1 MGNST
6 DKEVRRTIKSKARHA
21 SGCDRSSVTANPLRL
36 PILFQQLVTKRKN
49 LCRWKRQRF
58 DSFWV
63 KKGLGLDQ
71 FLLSSDKRT
80 ESFGQ
85 KTGVEWFLERLVDA
99 RSIKAHRVAVVWQQS
114 DQNDLGEVGI
124 FA

>member
-1 MGNST
+1 MGSST
-6 DKEVRRTIKSKARHA
+6 DQEVRRTIKATNRHA
-21 SGCDRSSVTANPLRL
+21 LGCDRSSATANPLRV
-36 PILFQQLVTKRKN
+36 PIRFRQLVTKRKN
-49 LCRWKRQRF
+49 LRRRKRQRF
-58 DSFWV
+58 DSFWM

-71 FLLSSDKRT
+71 FLLSSDKRAK
-80 ESFGQ
+80 SFGQ